1 MILRFSSFGS
11 MKSKFIL
18 LNFSIAKILP
28 QNCMDLVKADPALI
42 QSNPEPSVYRCKKC
56 RRVIA
61 AKTNL
66 ITHTPATNVKRK
78 ESQLS
83 SNKNEPPVDSE
94 LNTPDDD
101 RVRAIGANEPN
112 LLERMASKL
121 YIGSKECEPSPRCT
135 EIIFIEPLAWMT
147 DISKQTQGK
156 LNCPKCQSKLGN
168 FTWIN
173 SCNCP
178 CGKNVSP
185 AFYLIPS
192 KVELTHAVQ
201 NVEMTV

>member
-1 MILRFSSFGS
+1 MSI
-11 MKSKFIL
+11 
-18 LNFSIAKILP
+18 SIAKILP
-28 QNCMDLVKADPALI
+28 QSCMDLVKADPALV
-42 QSNPEPSVYRCKKC
+42 QSKPVPSAYRCKKC

-61 AKTNL
+61 ATTNL
-66 ITHTPATNVKRK
+66 ITHTPATSIKRK
-78 ESQLS
+78 ESNHSTYEKTLS
-83 SNKNEPPVDSE
+83 EA
-94 LNTPDDD
+94 NTPDEEF
-101 RVRAIGANEPN
+101 AHGTESKNEPN
-112 LLERMASKL
+112 LLAQMTSKL
-121 YIGSKECEPSPRCT
+121 FIDSNQCSSPRCA
-135 EIIFIEPLAWMT
+135 EIIFIEPLAWMS

-192 KVELTHAVQ
+192 KVELTHAVK
-201 NVEMTV
+201 NVEITVWERRSDRG